1 MRELTENIRTS
12 EYGKNE
18 ILTDRNRIRAVYE
31 AMASQLRGWDVRSAF
46 AGGAASAIVYVTFL
60 KYLSDRRT
68 RLDIQASELYRFENI
83 RNLYP
88 DIVDQQEIG
97 EYLGDVEKQL
107 GFSER
112 LLENFAADI
121 KDSSVYSKFA
131 EVLRL
136 AEELDFKSNDRTAV
150 EVEELIRIMEKL
162 ADEERKAAGISYTPS
177 GIAQLMA
184 SICEIEDGMSV
195 YDPCAGSGAL
205 LARAV
210 RGRKTEVF
218 AQERNSHI
226 AAVMEM
232 LLIMNGVREGV
243 IRCED
248 SVLHPLTQSVKQKFD
263 RVISEPPYMKPEYW
277 YRTTIDKRLEG
288 HILYYPELRI
298 EDNWIFVRHIIAS
311 LVPDGRAVVLI
322 PMSMLTREGAASSC
336 RKYLVEDGYIDSVI
350 ELPAQA
356 FSNRGIK
363 TSILVLQKK
372 KPIRNIYMLDLSRGL
387 WEEKERQDEMKEL
400 ADMIQTRKVIP
411 GVSAVVKTEEIAE
424 KRYQLAAARYVP
436 QEIDVEQFVTDSQK
450 LYETAEVMENKF
462 AGLCKEFR
470 EAAEDYR
477 GYCEQ
482 KKNRPKG

>member
-60 KYLSDRRT
+60 KYLSDKRT

-162 ADEERKAAGISYTPS
+162 ADEERKAAMVSN
-177 GIAQLMA
+177 
-184 SICEIEDGMSV
+184 
-195 YDPCAGSGAL
+195 L
-205 LARAV
+205 L
-210 RGRKTEVF
+210 
-218 AQERNSHI
+218 
-226 AAVMEM
+226 
-232 LLIMNGVREGV
+232 
-243 IRCED
+243 
-248 SVLHPLTQSVKQKFD
+248 
-263 RVISEPPYMKPEYW
+263 
-277 YRTTIDKRLEG
+277 
-288 HILYYPELRI
+288 
-298 EDNWIFVRHIIAS
+298 
-311 LVPDGRAVVLI
+311 VVLCGNK
-322 PMSMLTREGAASSC
+322 E
-336 RKYLVEDGYIDSVI
+336 
-350 ELPAQA
+350 AQ
-356 FSNRGIK
+356 
-363 TSILVLQKK
+363 
-372 KPIRNIYMLDLSRGL
+372 PIVNSG
-387 WEEKERQDEMKEL
+387 
-400 ADMIQTRKVIP
+400 
-411 GVSAVVKTEEIAE
+411 S
-424 KRYQLAAARYVP
+424 
-436 QEIDVEQFVTDSQK
+436 
-450 LYETAEVMENKF
+450 LY
-462 AGLCKEFR
+462 
-470 EAAEDYR
+470 
-477 GYCEQ
+477 
-482 KKNRPKG
+482 